1 MRHPHRWARALWGF
15 RGPARGILSL
25 LLVFLALG
33 GGALQARADHDGN
46 PEIRD
51 IALAVPQTHA
61 LCPNGSDF
69 DTIAVSNVGSRW
81 LRGFVQLDFVIPD
94 GGGRQMAQRWEV
106 LQGGDYTLQVIY
118 PAWETWPTGFF
129 EMHVDLALEVYP
141 TEADARAGTNLLGVI
156 GPGHP
161 WDIFCL
167 AGQPAPSPTPTAT
180 ATPMAPPTG
189 TPTSTPAPPTPTPP
203 MPSIGTPTP
212 TAPVPA
218 TAVPPLPMPLSPTP
232 RPTEPLDGELLGP
245 TGGSGES
252 SRSVPTAIVLGIAG
266 GLLILGLR
274 SRSWARR

>member
-1 MRHPHRWARALWGF
+1 MPHLHRWARALRGF
-15 RGPARGILSL
+15 RGPARGIFSL
-25 LLVFLALG
+25 FLAFLALSG
-33 GGALQARADHDGN
+33 GVSQARADHDGN

-51 IALAVPQTHA
+51 IVLTVPQTYA
-61 LCPNGSDF
+61 LCPNGSDL

-94 GGGRQMAQRWEV
+94 GGGRQMVQRWEV
-106 LQGGDYTLQVIY
+106 LQGGDYQLQVIY
-118 PAWETWPTGFF
+118 PAWETWPVGFF

-180 ATPMAPPTG
+180 ATPTTSPTE
-189 TPTSTPAPPTPTPP
+189 TPTPTP
-203 MPSIGTPTP
+203 TN
-212 TAPVPA
+212 PVPA

-232 RPTEPLDGELLGP
+232 RPTDPLDGELLGP
-245 TGGSGES
+245 TGGSGEP
-252 SRSVPTAIVLGIAG
+252 SRPFPTAIVLGIAG

-274 SRSWARR
+274 SRSWVRR

>member
-81 LRGFVQLDFVIPD
+81 LRGFVQLDFVIPN

-156 GPGHP
+156 GPATHG
-161 WDIFCL
+161 ISS
-167 AGQPAPSPTPTAT
+167 ASP
-180 ATPMAPPTG
+180 G
-189 TPTSTPAPPTPTPP
+189 N
-203 MPSIGTPTP
+203 
-212 TAPVPA
+212 
-218 TAVPPLPMPLSPTP
+218 PLPPP
-232 RPTEPLDGELLGP
+232 RPRPPQRPLRLPPERPHRHPPRPHRRLRCPPSEPRRPPPRFPPRPSLP
-245 TGGSGES
+245 CPC
-252 SRSVPTAIVLGIAG
+252 RFPPPRAP
-266 GLLILGLR
+266 R
-274 SRSWARR
+274 SRWMGSCWDPPGDPGSLPARFRRPSSWGSPAAS